1 MAAISSNRYEKSV
14 VQAMQVIA
22 DQRIANLKL
31 DKTIVGVIDHVVSGS
46 KYAITYNGG
55 LIYAF
60 AQNDDV
66 YYPRAKVYILVPQG
80 DFNQEKRILGLTSNT
95 QINDNLNT
103 VVSIIDGYSK
113 IGNNLITMAS
123 KSDQYAVNSLIPR
136 GNNQFQD
143 CKILYQALDE
153 NVTVPSDGFP
163 LQFNREAFHTYLPD
177 SKGFLFSATFKTELP
192 APQVYA
198 GVGNYGLILTARVKS
213 SEKEIYNSTQEWW
226 DAVEP
231 RTQFV
236 VNSSTGETVQRLK
249 DFKDNINNIINDLD
263 ENKTWNDQKTVVEF
277 KLGLLNA
284 FIVTNE
290 LNLDSEAL
298 QLCNL
303 YAEHIQQLLDYD
315 SVSITEIK
323 QLNNDWFTEPIN
335 KIGYQDLVYR
345 YDLDTNY
352 MTGNVYN
359 LREWTYQYIIQDI
372 DPSIFQDITGIYFF
386 CNDFAET
393 NSKEANSYGNDIFVD
408 DISFF
413 CLREATDGIEGDYRL
428 ELEFPDG
435 QIFKTNSASETL
447 RANAKI
453 TYKKTQ
459 DKSSVCSTIWF
470 KENQSITSTSAKY
483 NSWAGPGWEKILEVQ
498 NNVAANS
505 HIFTANKN
513 MAYENKYLCLAT
525 YNLETILRKTFT
537 LYNEANKKE
546 VQIESNSGTSF
557 MGSQAPKIL
566 TCLLDGKD
574 KNFENNTQDSHFRF
588 NWSKIKNG
596 KVFYFDKT
604 EKELEELINDSN
616 TPVNEKPLLRQQLSE
631 TKNIK
636 WNQNILEY
644 PASQIANGESVLINC
659 TAEKKSDND
668 DSWYTVGQAEIE
680 LNQSNTKF
688 LQGYY
693 IEIINGD
700 QVFQYSESGIAP
712 TSERYEQPVQL
723 QNLSCV
729 FHNPSGMI
737 IDPDQYTVRWQVP
750 TTDTMLLIDS
760 ELIEQNPE
768 TQTLDTYYRETCPV
782 IIKEEYDFSAVNNQ
796 IRCLVDYAGSTYS
809 QSTTFYF
816 GKVGENGTN
825 GTDIVAKIVPV
836 FNAANNIL
844 DTQLLALN
852 CWKEN
857 GNWQYRWNNLAAID
871 DPVLKLELYRRNELI
886 DYAEYKN
893 IKWTVLGCN
902 NIIKSGMGVETSV
915 LNSDSSAVAAVY
927 YDQAKYDASN
937 SNYYFNYI
945 IKAQASLMQDI
956 TEKKENGEPN
966 QQIRQ
971 DYYCCFGVPIIIK
984 RKNSTPYSVG
994 LDKNLTMRQVLYNNE
1009 GRSPQYNK
1017 NQGIKLIFDSDEP
1030 LKYKRTIEC
1039 ETRGGLTSGQR
1050 PSALQI
1056 INLQANEDETYDV
1069 DYLPADKVNE
1079 DLQKIKQK
1087 KNACTQEWR
1096 NITAQYEQNYKVA
1109 AEDEIGELTKNYLN
1123 NTNYNPNV
1131 NWDDE
1136 DYNPLTGEP
1145 SYANMGYEQYTK
1157 WMNIYNHFLENISAQ
1172 EDIFIKIKPADIYT
1186 GEYSNNVVHIK
1197 IYKGEKENN
1206 DLEYELYVP
1215 IYMSLNT
1222 YGLTALNN
1230 WDGNS
1235 VEINEDQKYVLAP
1248 QIGAGEK
1255 NPSDNTFTGILMGK
1269 EVTYDE
1275 SNQEENRVGLL
1286 GYYHG
1291 KQSIFLDATT
1301 GDAIFGLP
1309 EYDAADAGDPLKE
1322 GRIELHPGGVS
1333 SIAGWNIDSRSLYR
1347 VIPKEWEAAWENN
1360 TKFDRFRQYTKN
1372 NYGHNTDIFQELAAP
1387 YKAHPDFPKSAN
1399 APQGASGSI
1408 PHDQQGI
1415 LLSGFPAYIS
1425 VKGRPLTAAD
1435 ISSSSNKAVKIG
1447 ESFELELDPN
1457 GRSLFTIFLHKKK
1470 NPNNENGD
1478 PGWYRVPRVGI
1489 DRQGRFYTNAL
1500 KDETSNLLMGFVGA
1514 FGISADQ
1521 AQEEDEDSS
1530 ILRPNKKGYS
1540 GLSFDFEDNDTLFKI
1555 FTPIKNLDGNNDG
1568 RKSPLYISSSSD
1580 IPNDTITSKD
1590 EGLRPIG
1597 IYGGKYINLYAGDN
1611 DNQINPIKTTAIKLN
1626 HNPGNA
1632 TNDEPSNYSIQLIT
1646 QTDSTTASSNKA
1658 ELFLSQNKTGQLY
1671 HNQAWNTTINGD
1683 YTGNFGSK
1691 ATSKATVTYN
1701 GINTNYFKGNNSN
1714 YFSSINYLNHGFYA
1728 DINKNVGS
1736 AGTIN
1741 IKYGAYDTS
1750 LSHYKQ
1756 ILLANNNTLTYTQ
1769 KTSENQY
1776 AITNIFKLDSD
1787 KTSKIGIL
1795 LQNQKNDGPAKVVI
1809 GNNSLYLNNE
1819 NGTSYAIHDS
1829 QYTEANMQIKSIG
1842 TSNGLSLYAEN
1853 GNSSGLKAYV
1863 GMKFIPNGTNAGFYL
1878 NASGEKLSQDSGEG
1892 VDSKGFYLMSKY
1904 KLIDNENEYKEDS
1917 NGLYYKHKTKNEY
1930 TLISTYNNLSPTDKQ
1945 NWDTNKRYKA
1955 TWNHYI
1961 PFFGAQIGP
1970 KLHTKALYVDGLL
1983 NPAATDGED
1992 INPIKDIGIYSTYG
2006 IKTSNTFKSAKMTDT
2021 SYPGNNS
2028 ANLGT
2033 DDIVKWAKEHTHPF
2047 SKGVTINLLQSST
2060 SQSYATVIQGDV
2072 DSNATINVYGGV
2084 TSTSSAEFD
2093 GGRIYVKIKLPKNLE
2108 EEKTISGYFNVDSD
2122 GHVTIGPGTEVRNH
2136 VTVSSVEGFT
2146 VSSSSS
2152 CSLTTFSDS
2161 TNAIEGTTG
2170 SSDPIQ

>member
-113 IGNNLITMAS
+113 IGNNLITMVS

-213 SEKEIYNSTQEWW
+213 SEKEIYNSIQEWW
-226 DAVEP
+226 DAIEP

-236 VNSSTGETVQRLK
+236 VNNNTGETVQRL
-249 DFKDNINNIINDLD
+249 DQFKNEINNIINDLD
-263 ENKTWNDQKTVVEF
+263 ENKTWNEQKTAVES
-277 KLGLLNA
+277 KLDLLNS

-303 YAEHIQQLLDYD
+303 YAEHVQQLLDYD
-315 SVSITEIK
+315 SITITEIK

-372 DPSIFQDITGIYFF
+372 DPNVFQDITGIYFF
-386 CNDFAET
+386 CNDFAAT
-393 NSKEANSYGNDIFVD
+393 NSAEAPLYGNDIFVD

-435 QIFKTNSASETL
+435 QIFKTNSVSETL
-447 RANAKI
+447 RANAKV

-459 DKSSVCSTIWF
+459 DKSSVCSTTWF
-470 KENQSITSTSAKY
+470 KENQSVTSTSAKY

-525 YNLETILRKTFT
+525 YNLETVLRKTFT

-604 EKELEELINDSN
+604 EKELEELINDLN

-636 WNQNILEY
+636 WNQNVLEY

-737 IDPDQYTVRWQVP
+737 VDPDQYTIRWQVP

-984 RKNSTPYSVG
+984 RKNSAPYSVG

-1109 AEDEIGELTKNYLN
+1109 VEDEIGELTKNYLN
-1123 NTNYNPNV
+1123 NTNYNPGV

-1136 DYNPLTGEP
+1136 DYNPLIGEP
-1145 SYANMGYEQYTK
+1145 RYTDMGYEQYTK

-1172 EDIFIKIKPADIYT
+1172 EDVFIKIKPADIYT

-1215 IYMSLNT
+1215 IYMSLNI

-1269 EVTYDE
+1269 EVTYNE
-1275 SNQEENRVGLL
+1275 NNQEEDRIGLL
-1286 GYYHG
+1286 GYHHG

-1301 GDAIFGLP
+1301 GDAIFGLL
-1309 EYDAADAGDPLKE
+1309 ENDAADAGDPLKE

-1333 SIAGWNIDSRSLYR
+1333 SIAGWNIDSRNLYR
-1347 VIPKEWEAAWENN
+1347 VIPKEWNKAWEEN
-1360 TKFDRFRQYTKN
+1360 TRFDRFRRYTKN
-1372 NYGHNTDIFQELAAP
+1372 NYGHNDDAFQELAAP
-1387 YKAHPDFPKSAN
+1387 YKAITGIERSAD
-1399 APQGASGSI
+1399 APSGAAGSI
-1408 PHDQQGI
+1408 PHDQQGV

-1425 VKGRPLTAAD
+1425 VKGRPLTENDGIDFNEA
-1435 ISSSSNKAVKIG
+1435 NTMVG
-1447 ESFELELDPN
+1447 EGDSFEVELNPN
-1457 GRSLFTIFLHKKK
+1457 SPSLFTIFAHINPK
-1470 NPNNENGD
+1470 NSQD
-1478 PGWYRVPRVGI
+1478 TTQWYRIPRVGI
-1489 DRQGRFYTNAL
+1489 DSSGRFYTNAL
-1500 KDETSNLLMGFVGA
+1500 RDQSSALVLGNIGA
-1514 FGISADQ
+1514 FGKRATEGKYIGS
-1521 AQEEDEDSS
+1521 
-1530 ILRPNKKGYS
+1530 
-1540 GLSFDFEDNDTLFKI
+1540 SFDFEKAG
-1555 FTPIKNLDGNNDG
+1555 PSIKFFSETDLIKSNNNVIRQTAALYLSSTADVNPDG
-1568 RKSPLYISSSSD
+1568 
-1580 IPNDTITSKD
+1580 D

-1597 IYGGKYINLYAGDN
+1597 IYSGEYINLYAGDN
-1611 DNQINPIKTTAIKLN
+1611 NNSPSPTKISALLINNKKQQIILGTTSNSNDGINGNVLTEPQKAELKLTYGANNDTGHLIHTRPWETVIVGEYTSQYKKTYQKTIIGK
-1626 HNPGNA
+1626 A
-1632 TNDEPSNYSIQLIT
+1632 TNTYGSTLNSNISGATNINIADSVTFTYKNGQQLLTIKNDNDPT
-1646 QTDSTTASSNKA
+1646 NADLMEFVQKIKNNDGSFTPKNYFIMRRGSSSNKGHISLAQTEGGRLNLFSGLAPTA
-1658 ELFLSQNKTGQLY
+1658 EGTLGFVSTSSAIISADEAAQVRIVAKSGSEDTNIAKGISLMAVNEKGSVKLSMLPGAVTLFNVDGTMPQRSGATDFISYYLHGNY
-1671 HNQAWNTTINGD
+1671 DDTTIN
-1683 YTGNFGSK
+1683 NQEN
-1691 ATSKATVTYN
+1691 VR
-1701 GINTNYFKGNNSN
+1701 
-1714 YFSSINYLNHGFYA
+1714 LVGF
-1728 DINKNVGS
+1728 DIGPNLR
-1736 AGTIN
+1736 TQ
-1741 IKYGAYDTS
+1741 S
-1750 LSHYKQ
+1750 LIVDEQ
-1756 ILLANNNTLTYTQ
+1756 IDSG
-1769 KTSENQY
+1769 SENDDP
-1776 AITNIFKLDSD
+1776 L
-1787 KTSKIGIL
+1787 
-1795 LQNQKNDGPAKVVI
+1795 KN
-1809 GNNSLYLNNE
+1809 
-1819 NGTSYAIHDS
+1819 
-1829 QYTEANMQIKSIG
+1829 
-1842 TSNGLSLYAEN
+1842 
-1853 GNSSGLKAYV
+1853 
-1863 GMKFIPNGTNAGFYL
+1863 
-1878 NASGEKLSQDSGEG
+1878 
-1892 VDSKGFYLMSKY
+1892 
-1904 KLIDNENEYKEDS
+1904 
-1917 NGLYYKHKTKNEY
+1917 
-1930 TLISTYNNLSPTDKQ
+1930 
-1945 NWDTNKRYKA
+1945 
-1955 TWNHYI
+1955 
-1961 PFFGAQIGP
+1961 
-1970 KLHTKALYVDGLL
+1970 
-1983 NPAATDGED
+1983 
-1992 INPIKDIGIYSTYG
+1992 IGIYSTYS
-2006 IKTSNTFKSAKMTDT
+2006 IKTSNTFKSTKMTDA
-2021 SYPGNNS
+2021 SYPENNS
-2028 ANLGT
+2028 VDLGT

-2093 GGRIYVKIKLPKNLE
+2093 GGRINIKITLPKNLE
-2108 EEKTISGYFNVDSD
+2108 ADETINCYLDVASD
-2122 GHVTIGPGTEVRNH
+2122 GHVAIGPAITSVRDH
-2136 VTVSSVEGFT
+2136 LSVLSVEGFT

-2152 CSLTTFSDS
+2152 CSLTTLFDS

-2170 SSDPIQ
+2170 PSDPIQ